1 MERRTP
7 AAAAGG
13 VVEDAVAGA
22 RRAAEAEV
30 PAPEQRSQ
38 EQEDRL
44 ETLAE
49 EETGERS
56 GERALSRLIQRD
68 ARRYDGGFSLY

>member
-1 MERRTP
+1 MRLWPLDGMKRRTQGKRRP
-7 AAAAGG
+7 TVGNAGG
-13 VVEDAVAGA
+13 
-22 RRAAEAEV
+22 AAW
-30 PAPEQRSQ
+30 
-38 EQEDRL
+38 L